1 MMVQKVIIRKEIY
14 IVRIG
19 LNEISLRKDCL
30 IELKRLSSSTNI
42 HKRILILEERMG
54 LFNLLPNLSQIL
66 FHSFRIFVLDNFE
79 KILQLRADIGYL
91 SRSAWVE

>member
-30 IELKRLSSSTNI
+30 IELKET
-42 HKRILILEERMG
+42 
-54 LFNLLPNLSQIL
+54 LL
-66 FHSFRIFVLDNFE
+66 
-79 KILQLRADIGYL
+79 K
-91 SRSAWVE
+91 